1 MFRALLAA
9 LVLLPASLAAQDGN
23 AVFKIGVVD
32 VVGAVEGSD
41 AGQTAATQWNDRAN
55 ERGSELQSKQ
65 DQLRGAQARLQAEG
79 SAMSESAVLQLNRD
93 IERMTTDLNRMNED
107 IQIELDQYRQELLL
121 PVAQRVDET
130 IQLYAK
136 ENSFSLILDISNP
149 DVGLAFATDAA
160 NITENIIELM
170 NTSEEPPPGDKPPPI

>member
-1 MFRALLAA
+1 
-9 LVLLPASLAAQDGN
+9 
-23 AVFKIGVVD
+23 
-32 VVGAVEGSD
+32 
-41 AGQTAATQWNDRAN
+41 
-55 ERGSELQSKQ
+55 
-65 DQLRGAQARLQAEG
+65 
-79 SAMSESAVLQLNRD
+79 MSESAVLQLNRD